1 MIGRGPTGYESPNS
15 LQELNMRRRCVAVT
29 VVTVLLSACGG
40 DDPIEA
46 DESIAA
52 FVGDWNTTSVVLTST
67 FNTDLSVD
75 LIELGSSFDLN
86 VQPSVHYTAI
96 LVFAG
101 QEQPEFSRLS
111 LSGSSTAN
119 SRLPHEIFRRTPSR
133 GAIASSWMATRSS
146 TSM

>member
-1 MIGRGPTGYESPNS
+1 
-15 LQELNMRRRCVAVT
+15 MRRHWVAVT

-75 LIELGSSFDLN
+75 LIELDSSFDLN
-86 VQPSVHYTAI
+86 V
-96 LVFAG
+96 
-101 QEQPEFSRLS
+101 
-111 LSGSSTAN
+111 
-119 SRLPHEIFRRTPSR
+119 
-133 GAIASSWMATRSS
+133 
-146 TSM
+146 